1 MVETRASIKMI
12 NFLKNENIDFFTTSS
27 SYINRNRVIDR
38 AIRTIRDIL
47 GEDNFALFDIQ
58 KVTEAVAFYNA
69 RKHRAFNYD
78 YSPAEVQANLEI
90 EEYYIRENI
99 YRLEEAVR
107 RQYLADYYKY
117 IPGNILLIHL
127 DTTKYNRY
135 PYYDPKVRRKFNRLA
150 RFMNY
155 ENGNVRCTVLY
166 LNGDEGIDWN
176 PHRSIVLPIYHTK
189 FLCADEEDIPF
200 DYKKLVI

>member
-1 MVETRASIKMI
+1 M
-12 NFLKNENIDFFTTSS
+12 
-27 SYINRNRVIDR
+27 
-38 AIRTIRDIL
+38 
-47 GEDNFALFDIQ
+47 
-58 KVTEAVAFYNA
+58 
-69 RKHRAFNYD
+69 
-78 YSPAEVQANLEI
+78 
-90 EEYYIRENI
+90 
-99 YRLEEAVR
+99 
-107 RQYLADYYKY
+107 
-117 IPGNILLIHL
+117 IHL